1 MNKTQGIVIVLL
13 VLAIIFSGVSI
24 YIGFSALDKG
34 PAENEVLRNVA
45 GGGSGSVGFFVEST
59 PEAGGEG

>member
-13 VLAIIFSGVSI
+13 VLAIVFSGVSI

-34 PAENEVLRNVA
+34 PAESEVLRNVA
-45 GGGSGSVGFFVEST
+45 GGSSGSIDFFC
-59 PEAGGEG
+59 